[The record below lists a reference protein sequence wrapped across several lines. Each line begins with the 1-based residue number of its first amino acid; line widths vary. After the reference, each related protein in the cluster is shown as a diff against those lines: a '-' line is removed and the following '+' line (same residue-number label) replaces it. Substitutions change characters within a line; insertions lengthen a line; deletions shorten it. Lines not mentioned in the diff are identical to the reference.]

1 MFHLVWPKIYFV
13 EGRFQFLGTLS
24 GKAVEWDISEAD
36 ALGLAESIM
45 AAMKRKSNSHQQS
58 AAA

>member
-1 MFHLVWPKIYFV
+1 MFQIVWPKVYYS
-13 EGRFQFLGTLS
+13 EGRFQLLGTLS

-36 ALGLAESIM
+36 ALGLAESIL
-45 AAMKRKSNSHQQS
+45 AAAKRKANTHAR